1 MQIGWE
7 SLSCSALC
15 GGLLLYVSCRF
26 FMAKKK
32 KFHYNPETLSFEEV
46 RTTFK
51 SISGK
56 FFLQILAGAFIGII
70 FFLAFSFFLDSP
82 EERRLKRE
90 NRQLEIQYR
99 LLNRKYDEMNAVLSS
114 LRQRDNNLYR
124 VIFQADSIPEA
135 IRHKTMTGSRSYD
148 ELSDMSTVAVFL
160 EAKNKSEDLERQI
173 YIQSK
178 SYDDIV
184 ELLAEHAEK
193 LRHIPAIQ
201 PVLNRDL
208 RRLASGFGYRID
220 PVYRTR
226 RMHQGMDFSAPVGTD
241 IFATGDGMVT
251 YAGWKQG
258 YGNTVV
264 IDHGFGYETLYGHMH
279 KIDVRVN
286 QKVTRAEV
294 IGHVGNT
301 GKSTG
306 PHLHYEVIYRGNH
319 VDPLNFYF
327 LDLSP
332 EEYDQMI
339 HLAQNAG
346 QVMD

>member
-1 MQIGWE
+1 MG
-7 SLSCSALC
+7 
-15 GGLLLYVSCRF
+15 R
-26 FMAKKK
+26 KK

-46 RTTFK
+46 KTSFSTVSRR
-51 SISGK
+51 
-56 FFLQILAGAFIGII
+56 FFLQVSASAFIGFL
-70 FFLAFSFFLDSP
+70 FFLAYTFLFDSP

-90 NRQLEIQYR
+90 NQAMAVRYR
-99 LLNRKYDEMNAVLSS
+99 LLAHRYDEMGEVLDN

-124 VIFQADSIPEA
+124 VIFQADSVPEQV
-135 IRHKTMTGSRSYD
+135 RHNVMAGRRYD
-148 ELSDMSTVAVFL
+148 EY
-160 EAKNKSEDLERQI
+160 SEMRTASILRETMIKADDVEKQL
-173 YIQSK
+173 YVQSK
-178 SYDDIV
+178 SYD
-184 ELLAEHAEK
+184 ELVGLIDEHADK
-193 LRHIPAIQ
+193 LKHVPAIQ

-241 IFATGDGMVT
+241 IFATGDGVVT
-251 YAGWKQG
+251 FAGWKQG

-264 IDHGFGYETLYGHMH
+264 IDHGFGYETLYAHMH
-279 KIDVRVN
+279 KIRVRN
-286 QKVTRAEV
+286 RQRVTRAEV
-294 IGHVGNT
+294 IGEVGNT

-306 PHLHYEVIYRGNH
+306 PHLHYEVIHKGRH
-319 VDPLNFYF
+319 LDPLNFYF

-339 HLAQNAG
+339 RLAQNAG

>member
-1 MQIGWE
+1 
-7 SLSCSALC
+7 
-15 GGLLLYVSCRF
+15 
-26 FMAKKK
+26 MAKKK

-46 RTTFK
+46 KMSFRTV
-51 SISGK
+51 SGK
-56 FFLQILAGAFIGII
+56 FFLQGLASAFLGFI
-70 FFLAFSFFLDSP
+70 FFIAFCFFIDSP
-82 EERRLKRE
+82 DERQLKRE
-90 NRQLEIQYR
+90 NQQLELQYR
-99 LLNRKYDEMNAVLSS
+99 LLNRKFDDMNAVLAS
-114 LRQRDNNLYR
+114 LQQRDNNLYR

-135 IRHKTMTGSRSYD
+135 IRHKTMTGSRSYGELA
-148 ELSDMSTVAVFL
+148 ELSTISVFRD
-160 EAKNKSEDLERQI
+160 AKNKAEDLERQI

-178 SYDDIV
+178 SYDEIA

-193 LRHIPAIQ
+193 LRHVPAIQ

-226 RMHQGMDFSAPVGTD
+226 RLHQGMDFSAPVGTD
-241 IFATGDGMVT
+241 IFATGDGIVT

-264 IDHGFGYETLYGHMH
+264 IDHGFGYETLYAHMH
-279 KIDVRVN
+279 KITVRVN
-286 QKVTRAEV
+286 QKVSRAEI
-294 IGHVGNT
+294 IGLVGNT

-306 PHLHYEVIYRGNH
+306 PHLHYEVIYRGQH